1 MKIIISPAKKMKQD
15 ADSFECHELPQLLHQ
30 TEQLYQQLCRMSYTE
45 LKRLWCCND
54 QIATLNYERL
64 QKNGFTSESNTCN
77 YVLRR
82 NSVSLYGTLCTYG

>member
-45 LKRLWCCND
+45 LKRFGAVMTKLQHSITND
-54 QIATLNYERL
+54 CKRWIYI
-64 QKNGFTSESNTCN
+64 GI
-77 YVLRR
+77 
-82 NSVSLYGTLCTYG
+82 